1 MRASSGCLTADG
13 YLVKGPTLVAKN
25 ATRMGHPRETS
36 FVENYRDQ
44 MIRNIVP
51 SGAKV
56 WEKSVVPLGLES
68 FVPFFPALPRWAKL
82 GRPCGAGFSG
92 ISSLQLGWKLSI
104 RGCSGMAT
112 VCSTRVPRAN
122 EGVAKSASERSYP
135 KSPVMPVR
143 IPSGW

>member
-13 YLVKGPTLVAKN
+13 YLVRGPTLVAKN

-56 WEKSVVPLGLES
+56 WEKSVVPPGLES
-68 FVPFFPALPRWAKL
+68 FVPLFPALARWAKL
-82 GRPCGAGFSG
+82 VRPSGAGFSRF
-92 ISSLQLGWKLSI
+92 ITI
-104 RGCSGMAT
+104 F
-112 VCSTRVPRAN
+112 PAN
-122 EGVAKSASERSYP
+122 EFTHTFVPLRRLTGCRP
-135 KSPVMPVR
+135 KSGREPFGFAQGRLWGAGPR
-143 IPSGW
+143 RPERGSGSFS